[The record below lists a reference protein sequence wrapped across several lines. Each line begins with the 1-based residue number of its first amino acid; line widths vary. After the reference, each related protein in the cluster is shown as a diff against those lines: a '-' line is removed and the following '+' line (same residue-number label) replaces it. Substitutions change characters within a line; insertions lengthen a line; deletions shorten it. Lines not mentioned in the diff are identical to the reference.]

1 MRVTCGLV
9 AIHKVVLD
17 ATDRARQRA
26 MRRTAVYLGP
36 TMERLRQT
44 GLIVAAGVIVLLSTG
59 CAEHSS
65 LHFAPSG
72 VMRVSYN
79 PKDCVELP
87 NGQFK
92 CKQVVFTAGII
103 DASKSK

>member
-1 MRVTCGLV
+1 M
-9 AIHKVVLD
+9 
-17 ATDRARQRA
+17 
-26 MRRTAVYLGP
+26 YLGP
-36 TMERLRQT
+36 IMERLRQT
-44 GLIVAAGVIVLLSTG
+44 GFLVGAGVIILLSAG
-59 CAEHSS
+59 CAEHTV

-92 CKQVVFTAGII
+92 CKQVIFTAGII